1 MRAYQDM
8 VFSTAV
14 RLTGNAAQA
23 EDISQDVFLKAY
35 ENFDRLR
42 SSPTAGGWLKTVA
55 THLTLNH
62 LTRHRKRWR
71 LFSEIFAENEQEEN
85 IESAAAAFEGALL
98 RMDDERR
105 RELIER
111 ALRSLPEH
119 QRVPLVL
126 YHFEDM
132 PYQDIATRLGHS
144 LAKIKTDIL
153 RGRLALAKAL
163 TQSGLAPQPGGS
175 CAP

>member
-8 VFSTAV
+8 VFSTSL
-14 RLTGNAAQA
+14 RLTGNPAQA

-35 ENFDRLR
+35 ENFDHLR
-42 SSPTAGGWLKTVA
+42 TSPTAGGWLKTVA
-55 THLTLNH
+55 TNLTLNH

-71 LFSEIFAENEQEEN
+71 LFSEVFAENEQEED
-85 IESAAAAFEGALL
+85 IESAAVAFEGLMAG
-98 RMDDERR
+98 MDRERR
-105 RELIER
+105 SALIEQ
-111 ALRSLPEH
+111 ALRQLPEH
-119 QRVPLVL
+119 QRIPLVL

-153 RGRLALAKAL
+153 RGRLAMAGSLR
-163 TQSGLAPQPGGS
+163 QSGLAPEPDRS

>member
-8 VFSTAV
+8 VFSTSL
-14 RLTGNAAQA
+14 RLTGNASQA

-35 ENFDRLR
+35 EHFDRLCA
-42 SSPTAGGWLKTVA
+42 SPTAGGWLKTVA

-71 LFSEIFAENEQEEN
+71 LFSEVFAEDEQEEDLGA
-85 IESAAAAFEGALL
+85 AAAAFEDILAGMDRERRGAL
-98 RMDDERR
+98 
-105 RELIER
+105 IEQ
-111 ALRSLPEH
+111 ALQRLPGH

-132 PYQDIATRLGHS
+132 PYQDIASRLGQS
-144 LAKIKTDIL
+144 LAKVKTDIL
-153 RGRLALAKAL
+153 RGRLALAGL
-163 TQSGLAPQPGGS
+163 LRQSGLAPPPGRSGTR
-175 CAP
+175 